1 MDDYKRAYED
11 VNLDVIKNNV
21 DIIMKRTKPGT
32 KALIVVKA
40 DAYGHGDVPVA
51 RALES
56 RADYFAVA
64 TGPEAINLRENGIT
78 KPILILGFVAYE
90 EYEDLINNDVDLVIF
105 DKESA
110 DAVSEAA
117 KKIGKNCQ
125 VPRKS
130 GYWYEKNRC

>member
-51 RALES
+51 RALE
-56 RADYFAVA
+56 
-64 TGPEAINLRENGIT
+64 
-78 KPILILGFVAYE
+78 
-90 EYEDLINNDVDLVIF
+90 
-105 DKESA
+105 
-110 DAVSEAA
+110 
-117 KKIGKNCQ
+117 
-125 VPRKS
+125 
-130 GYWYEKNRC
+130 